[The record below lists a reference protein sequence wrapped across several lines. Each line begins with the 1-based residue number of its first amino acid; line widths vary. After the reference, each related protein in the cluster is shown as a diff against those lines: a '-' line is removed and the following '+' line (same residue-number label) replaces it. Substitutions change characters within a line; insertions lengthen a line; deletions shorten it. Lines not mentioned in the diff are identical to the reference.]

1 MQTWILREALKAL
14 QGFTLLDMRITSSS
28 PAIQWE
34 KEVLDNKPIVTG
46 NYFYPSRAL
55 SGENP

>member
-1 MQTWILREALKAL
+1 MQTWRLREVLKAL

-28 PAIQWE
+28 PVIQWE

-46 NYFYPSRAL
+46 DYFCPKRAL
-55 SGENP
+55 NGENP